1 MTVLEI
7 AKQLNEP
14 NTELIGKIVNAIG
27 IERVS
32 EYLQKTLTIEAEGG
46 MMTRD
51 GERQR
56 TPGGV
61 FFYVVKDNLSKA
73 EQKQIFPKM
82 PGTQPKKKVIQAVSW
97 EDAQKIAVAINQT
110 PGKGATVKLTLVGR
124 PKKVAKAGEGAVV
137 VSLQGKPPGAL
148 PKGLPVPPETGITW
162 AVFIVNKQWNKVKD
176 SMSQNANDSLIVE
189 GYPLVDKN
197 GVGIVLATN
206 VKSKLMEIAAREE
219 QKNSL

>member
-27 IERVS
+27 IERVN
-32 EYLQKTLTIEAEGG
+32 EYLQKTLTIEAESG

-51 GERQR
+51 GERRR

-206 VKSKLMEIAAREE
+206 VKSKLMEQAARET
-219 QKNSL
+219 QN

>member
-51 GERQR
+51 GERRR

>member
-51 GERQR
+51 GERRR

-97 EDAQKIAVAINQT
+97 EDAQKIAVAINQS

-189 GYPLVDKN
+189 GYPLLDKN

>member
-206 VKSKLMEIAAREE
+206 VKSKLMEQAARET
-219 QKNSL
+219 QN

>member
-27 IERVS
+27 IERVN
-32 EYLQKTLTIEAEGG
+32 EYLQKTLTIEAESG

-51 GERQR
+51 GERRR

-148 PKGLPVPPETGITW
+148 PKGLPTPPDAGITW
-162 AVFIVNKQWNKVKD
+162 AVFIANKQWGKVKD
-176 SMSQNANDSLIVE
+176 SISQNVDDSLIVE

-206 VKSKLMEIAAREE
+206 VKSKLMEIAARDT
-219 QKNSL
+219 QKSSL

>member
-32 EYLQKTLTIEAEGG
+32 EYLQKTLTIEAESG

-51 GERQR
+51 GERRR

-206 VKSKLMEIAAREE
+206 VKSKLMEQAARET
-219 QKNSL
+219 QN

>member
-51 GERQR
+51 GERRR

-110 PGKGATVKLTLVGR
+110 PGKDATVKLTLVGR

-206 VKSKLMEIAAREE
+206 VKSKLMEQAARET
-219 QKNSL
+219 QN

>member
-27 IERVS
+27 IERLS

-51 GERQR
+51 GERRR

-162 AVFIVNKQWNKVKD
+162 AVFIVNKQWNKVKEC
-176 SMSQNANDSLIVE
+176 Q
-189 GYPLVDKN
+189 
-197 GVGIVLATN
+197 
-206 VKSKLMEIAAREE
+206 
-219 QKNSL
+219 

>member
-1 MTVLEI
+1 MTTQEI
-7 AKQLNEP
+7 TEQLNEP
-14 NTELIGKIVNAIG
+14 NRELIEKIVNTIG

-32 EYLQKTLTIEAEGG
+32 EYLQRTLAIEAEGG

-51 GERQR
+51 GARRR

-61 FFYVVKDNLSKA
+61 FFYVVKGNLSKD
-73 EQKQIFPKM
+73 EQKQIFPKL
-82 PGTQPKKKVIQAVSW
+82 PGTQPKKKVQAIIW
-97 EDAQKIAVAINQT
+97 DEAKKIAVAINQT

-148 PKGLPVPPETGITW
+148 PKGLPTPPDAGITW
-162 AVFIVNKQWNKVKD
+162 AVFIANRQWGKVKE
-176 SMSQNANDSLIVE
+176 SISQNADDSLIVE

-206 VKSKLMEIAAREE
+206 VKSKLMEIAAR
-219 QKNSL
+219 SV

>member
-51 GERQR
+51 GERRR

-206 VKSKLMEIAAREE
+206 VKSKLMEQAARET
-219 QKNSL
+219 QN

>member
-51 GERQR
+51 GERRR

-189 GYPLVDKN
+189 GYPLVD
-197 GVGIVLATN
+197 
-206 VKSKLMEIAAREE
+206 
-219 QKNSL
+219 

>member
-1 MTVLEI
+1 MTAQEI

-14 NTELIGKIVNAIG
+14 NTELIEKIINTLG
-27 IERVS
+27 TERVS
-32 EYLQKTLTIEAEGG
+32 EYLQKTLTIEADGG

-51 GERQR
+51 SARRR

-61 FFYVVKDNLSKA
+61 FFYVVKGEISKA
-73 EQKQIFPKM
+73 EQKEIFPKL
-82 PGTQPKKKVIQAVSW
+82 PGTQPKKKVQAISW
-97 EDAQKIAVAINQT
+97 DEAKKIAVAINQT

-137 VSLQGKPPGAL
+137 VSLQSKPPGAL
-148 PKGLPVPPETGITW
+148 PKGLPTPPEAGITW
-162 AVFIVNKQWNKVKD
+162 AVFIANKQWNRVKD
-176 SMSQNANDSLIVE
+176 SISQNADDSLIVE

-206 VKSKLMEIAAREE
+206 VKSKLQEITARDA
-219 QKNSL
+219 QKNA

>member
-1 MTVLEI
+1 M
-7 AKQLNEP
+7 
-14 NTELIGKIVNAIG
+14 
-27 IERVS
+27 
-32 EYLQKTLTIEAEGG
+32 
-46 MMTRD
+46 
-51 GERQR
+51 
-56 TPGGV
+56 
-61 FFYVVKDNLSKA
+61 VKDNLSKA

-137 VSLQGKPPGAL
+137 VSLQEKPPGAL

-206 VKSKLMEIAAREE
+206 VKSKLMEQAARET
-219 QKNSL
+219 QN

>member
-27 IERVS
+27 IERVN
-32 EYLQKTLTIEAEGG
+32 EYLQKTLTIEAESG

-51 GERQR
+51 GERRR

-162 AVFIVNKQWNKVKD
+162 AVFIVNKQWNKVKHT
-176 SMSQNANDSLIVE
+176 MSHNAKDSLIEE
-189 GYPLVDKN
+189 GYPLIDKN
-197 GVGIVLATN
+197 EVGIVLATN
-206 VKSKLMEIAAREE
+206 VKSKLMEQAARET
-219 QKNSL
+219 QN

>member
-82 PGTQPKKKVIQAVSW
+82 LGTQPKKKVIQAVSW

>member
-51 GERQR
+51 GERRR

-148 PKGLPVPPETGITW
+148 PKGLPVPPETNITW

-206 VKSKLMEIAAREE
+206 VKSKLMEQAARET
-219 QKNSL
+219 QN

>member
-1 MTVLEI
+1 MTVHEI
-7 AKQLNEP
+7 AAQLNEP
-14 NTELIGKIVNAIG
+14 NTELIEKLVNTLG

-32 EYLQKTLTIEAEGG
+32 DYLQKTLTIEAEGG

-51 GERQR
+51 GERRR

-61 FFYVVKDNLSKA
+61 FFHVVKGELSKA
-73 EQKQIFPKM
+73 ERKHIFPKL
-82 PGTQPKKKVIQAVSW
+82 PGTQIKKKVIQAVSW

-148 PKGLPVPPETGITW
+148 PKGLPTPPDAGITW
-162 AVFIVNKQWNKVKD
+162 AVFIANKQWGKVKD
-176 SMSQNANDSLIVE
+176 SISQNVDDSLIVE

-206 VKSKLMEIAAREE
+206 VKSKLMEIAARDT
-219 QKNSL
+219 QKSSL

>member
-27 IERVS
+27 IERVN
-32 EYLQKTLTIEAEGG
+32 EYLQKTLTIEAESG

-51 GERQR
+51 GERRR
-56 TPGGV
+56 TPGGG

-82 PGTQPKKKVIQAVSW
+82 PGTQIKKKVIQAVSW

-206 VKSKLMEIAAREE
+206 VKSKLMEQAARET
-219 QKNSL
+219 QN

>member
-27 IERVS
+27 IERVN

-51 GERQR
+51 GERRR

-206 VKSKLMEIAAREE
+206 VKSKLMEQAARET
-219 QKNSL
+219 QN